1 MKRTL
6 LGLAL
11 AHMTLMSAAETGSPA
26 GGVAPEAAAAPA
38 TPATDSGT
46 RIRPNVS
53 AYQTAKTPGGS
64 STKIC
69 GDEVS
74 LALLGATLDEAYSFV
89 SKVVAIPEEELRA
102 KYGDKNLG
110 QQRMFLGNLIR
121 GASQTK
127 DEAKKARVSEAFAK
141 ELPAFREVI
150 DGRMAKETEAREAA
164 KAAKQKERDDAKKAK
179 EQKKADDKAAR
190 EAAAK
195 AKQEAK
201 PAAAPAD
208 KPAAELKT
216 STAPAAK
223 PAAAAP
229 QAKGPGAPQ
238 QPK

>member
-1 MKRTL
+1 MKRIL
-6 LGLAL
+6 LGTAF
-11 AHMTLMSAAETGSPA
+11 AHLSMNLMSAAETGSPV
-26 GGVAPEAAAAPA
+26 GGAATDAAAAPV

-46 RIRPNVS
+46 RIRPDVGS
-53 AYQTAKTPGGS
+53 YQTVKTPNGS

-74 LALLGATLDEAYSFV
+74 LALVGATLDEAYSFV
-89 SKVVAIPEEELRA
+89 SKVVSIPEADLRA

-121 GASQTK
+121 GANQGK
-127 DEAKKARVSEAFAK
+127 DEAKKARVAEAFAK
-141 ELPAFREVI
+141 ELPEFRKVI
-150 DGRMAKETEAREAA
+150 DGRMAKETEEREAA

-201 PAAAPAD
+201 PEA
-208 KPAAELKT
+208 KPELKT

-223 PAAAAP
+223 PAAAP